1 MTPFRKPTRHP
12 ATPLP
17 LLSLFLLAT
26 LLLGGCASKPVAEA
40 PRWAAELAAAQT
52 RFAIRGKVG
61 FRRGESGGS
70 AALTWQ
76 QEGERYRL
84 SANGPLGQGA
94 TRISGNAG
102 QVRIEN
108 SAGVQESDVPEA
120 LLAEAIGWPVSIN
133 SLSWWVRGLPAPGS
147 EATVEKDA
155 EGRPVR
161 IRQQAWEIVLDRW
174 RGDTGVVLPYRVIA
188 SGGDSRVTLL
198 IERWE
203 FPPAARPARA
213 NTPEGAQDPA
223 AAGPVAAPA
232 ANAMP

>member
-1 MTPFRKPTRHP
+1 MTPSCPSAHR
-12 ATPLP
+12 AGSVLP
-17 LLSLFLLAT
+17 LTILLLSALLLA
-26 LLLGGCASKPVAEA
+26 GCAGKPVAEA

-84 SANGPLGQGA
+84 AANGPLGQGA
-94 TRISGNAG
+94 TRISGDAAR
-102 QVRIEN
+102 VRIEN
-108 SAGVQESDVPEA
+108 SDGMRESDMPES
-120 LLAEAIGWPVSIN
+120 LLADAIGWPVSIN

-147 EATVEKDA
+147 EAAVENDA

-161 IRQQAWEIVLDRW
+161 IRQQEWDIVLDRW

-203 FPPAARPARA
+203 FPPAVRPVRA
-213 NTPEGAQDPA
+213 STAERAPEATP
-223 AAGPVAAPA
+223 AGTTTAPA
-232 ANAMP
+232 DASP